1 MQSQQKTKT
10 KLRKEQRERARKI
23 KRERLWPG
31 ELFINFV
38 AIKTIKT
45 AILPGWGIV
54 IEISS
59 RTQSGQWSS
68 ERPFLR
74 QKLNPAE
81 PHKLC

>member
-1 MQSQQKTKT
+1 MQNQQKTKT
-10 KLRKEQRERARKI
+10 KLQKERKAKEREREGESEK
-23 KRERLWPG
+23 

-59 RTQSGQWSS
+59 RTRNGQWSS

>member
-10 KLRKEQRERARKI
+10 KLRKEQRARE
-23 KRERLWPG
+23 RERLWPG

-59 RTQSGQWSS
+59 RTPSGQWSS

>member
-10 KLRKEQRERARKI
+10 KLRKDQRRER
-23 KRERLWPG
+23 ER

-59 RTQSGQWSS
+59 RTPSGQWSS